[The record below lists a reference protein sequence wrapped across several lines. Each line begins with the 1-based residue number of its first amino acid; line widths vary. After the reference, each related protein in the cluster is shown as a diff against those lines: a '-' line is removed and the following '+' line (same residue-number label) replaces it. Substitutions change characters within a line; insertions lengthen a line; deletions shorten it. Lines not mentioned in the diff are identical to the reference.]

1 MGERPSKK
9 KRKRPLTAKQQKLVA
24 ALKEDPTNIA
34 AAGRA
39 AGYKDRQQPYR
50 TLQKPEVKEIVDA
63 FMQEFQKA
71 IPDSTLISKHKK
83 LLNAKK
89 VVSAVING
97 KDADEKDHDFIE
109 VDDCPTQL
117 KALDMAYKVRD
128 KYPRPENFEAPAGGI
143 VADKVLIVY
152 GDPNSTAKAN
162 ILLSPLR
169 ERPYDPQTPG
179 KVSGT

>member
-1 MGERPSKK
+1 MGDRPSKK
-9 KRKRPLTAKQQKLVA
+9 KKRTLTPKAQKLVA
-24 ALKEDPTNIA
+24 ALKQDPSNIA

-39 AGYKDRQQPYR
+39 AGYKDRQSAYK
-50 TLQKPEVKEIVDA
+50 TLQKTEVKEIVDA
-63 FMQEFQKA
+63 FAQAFTKA
-71 IPDSTLISKHKK
+71 IPDETLISKHKK

-89 VVSAVING
+89 VVSAVITG

-109 VDDCPTQL
+109 VDDCAVQL

-128 KYPRPENFEAPAGGI
+128 KYPRPENFEAPAGSI
-143 VADKVLIVY
+143 YAENVQIVY
-152 GDPNSTAKAN
+152 GDPNNSTAKAN

-179 KVSGT
+179 KVPGS